1 MECAGSVL
9 IVEVDEEL
17 SDVETL
23 EVTEETV
30 ERSTILVSY
39 VSISGI
45 SDSLFS
51 GSISRS
57 TSEIMVSKSA

>member
-1 MECAGSVL
+1 MILVVEVECAGSVL

-30 ERSTILVSY
+30 ERST
-39 VSISGI
+39 
-45 SDSLFS
+45 
-51 GSISRS
+51 
-57 TSEIMVSKSA
+57 KS